1 MKTRN
6 KTLCLNFCSYYKPG
20 KNEEL
25 ACRGYEIVQRLVQRG
40 KLLELAGGGREFDRA
55 RAESLVQQMCVR
67 CNFQPDGCDFMLDRN
82 APPCG
87 GFILLATLLESDAIT
102 MEDIS

>member
-25 ACRGYEIVQRLVQRG
+25 ECRGYEVVQHLVQCG
-40 KLLELAGGGREFDRA
+40 KLLELAGCGREFDRA
-55 RAESLVQQMCVR
+55 RAESLVQRMCVH
-67 CNFQPDGCDFMLDRN
+67 CNFQQDGCDFMLDRK
-82 APPCG
+82 ASPCG
-87 GFILLATLLESDAIT
+87 GFVLLAQLIESGAIT
-102 MEDIS
+102 IEDLP